1 MSLMATSTGHPDSP
15 PPSPFGSTRDY
26 RRKGLA
32 GLCEF
37 VRIKSSQACASARSC
52 PSSVRRRRASWQ
64 QHSTSTSLRGW
75 RWQHREG
82 SSPFFR
88 TTFRFSSVRRDTLS
102 GLANPNYASS
112 YYTYLWSRSIAK
124 DLFTQFDSANLMDP
138 SAARRYRELV
148 LEPGG
153 SRPVSE
159 LVERFLGRPWS
170 LKAYEGW
177 LAKGVVYPN

>member
-1 MSLMATSTGHPDSP
+1 VRTCANEVVACVRCSSLL
-15 PPSPFGSTRDY
+15 
-26 RRKGLA
+26 RR
-32 GLCEF
+32 F
-37 VRIKSSQACASARSC
+37 
-52 PSSVRRRRASWQ
+52 RRARFS
-64 QHSTSTSLRGW
+64 SCLSRNFTSLRGW